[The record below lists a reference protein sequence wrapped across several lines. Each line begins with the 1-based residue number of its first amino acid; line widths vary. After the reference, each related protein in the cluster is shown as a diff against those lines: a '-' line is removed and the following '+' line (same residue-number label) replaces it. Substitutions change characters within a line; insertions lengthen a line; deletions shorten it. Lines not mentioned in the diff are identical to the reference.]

1 MRKITVLLLTTLA
14 LLVVSQTA
22 RAQSH
27 VPADESTDRS
37 LINGTRTSKGL
48 QPLALNAELHAM
60 ARAQAMRMADRG
72 DIFHNP
78 SLGGEAT
85 QKGLKW
91 NRIGEN
97 VGMGPTS
104 EIIYAALLKSPH
116 HYENIV
122 HPSYDSVGVG
132 VVKGDDDRF
141 YLVQVFA
148 DLNPQVSAP
157 KPIVKVPAAAP
168 VQPAA
173 QPATAAPS
181 ASAPV
186 VRATAPSTPSPVAS
200 VDPNAVTGGLVRP
213 VVWQS
218 VLAS

>member
-22 RAQSH
+22 RAQSY
-27 VPADESTDRS
+27 VPADEAADRS
-37 LINGTRTSKGL
+37 RINGTRSGKGL
-48 QPLALNAELHAM
+48 SSLALNGQLQEM
-60 ARAQAMRMADRG
+60 ARGQAVRMANKG

-85 QKGLKW
+85 QRGLKW

-97 VGMGPTS
+97 VGMGPS
-104 EIIYAALLKSPH
+104 AEIIYDALLKSPH
-116 HYENIV
+116 HYENII

-132 VVKGDDDRF
+132 IVKHDDRI

-157 KPIVKVPAAAP
+157 KPVVKAP
-168 VQPAA
+168 TAQPAA

-181 ASAPV
+181 APAPV
-186 VRATAPSTPSPVAS
+186 VRASAPSTPAPVAT
-200 VDPNAVTGGLVRP
+200 VDPNAVTGGLVQP
-213 VVWQS
+213 VDWQS